1 MTPEQ
6 KVALVQAV
14 KDRHGFNCALAAVD
28 LPKSTWYYQ
37 CDPFARNRCV

>member
-14 KDRHGFNCALAAVD
+14 KDTHGLNCALAAAAMD
-28 LPKSTWYYQ
+28 LPKST
-37 CDPFARNRCV
+37 